1 MNSENIKK
9 ATNQAIEQLI
19 TALNEGRS
27 ETLTQYLA
35 AIGRFRRYSLRN
47 VMLIAS
53 QKPSATHVA
62 GFHAW
67 HKLGRIVKKGEKG
80 ILILAP
86 IVRRKNES
94 AEQNETD
101 ESSTA
106 VGFRAAYVFDISQTD
121 GRELPEIGGV
131 SGDPRDYRERL
142 GKFVGAQGVALE
154 YSEAIAPAR
163 GLSSGGNITLLS
175 GLSPA
180 EEFATL
186 AHEVA
191 HEMMHRAERRTSTTK
206 CIREMEAEAV
216 AFVVC
221 SAIGLDTGTA
231 SQDYIGLYGGDAKL
245 LAESL
250 QYVQQASSQILN
262 AMGEDG
268 VVGEWL
274 KPEVSPSV
282 EPQWREV
289 AKSHEAKSSDG
300 QIGL

>member
-9 ATNQAIEQLI
+9 VTNQAIEQLI

-35 AIGRFRRYSLRN
+35 AIGRFHRYSLRN

-121 GRELPEIGGV
+121 GQELPEIGSV
-131 SGDPRDYRERL
+131 NGDPRDYHERL
-142 GKFVGAQGVALE
+142 EKFVAEQSIALE
-154 YSEAIAPAR
+154 YSDEIAPAR
-163 GLSSGGNITLLS
+163 GTSAGGKITLLP
-175 GLSPA
+175 GQSPA

-186 AHEVA
+186 AHEMA
-191 HEMMHRAERRTSTTK
+191 HEMMHRNERRSSTSK
-206 CIREMEAEAV
+206 RVRETEAEAV
-216 AFVVC
+216 AYVVC
-221 SAIGLDTGTA
+221 HAIGLETGSA
-231 SQDYIGLYGGDAKL
+231 AQDYIQLYDGDAKL
-245 LAESL
+245 LTESL
-250 QYVQQASSQILN
+250 GHIQQTANQILN
-262 AMGEDG
+262 A
-268 VVGEWL
+268 
-274 KPEVSPSV
+274 
-282 EPQWREV
+282 
-289 AKSHEAKSSDG
+289 
-300 QIGL
+300 IGAGGRSAPPA